1 MFSVRGELRDAPW
14 LWQKKVASIEVLGKP
29 PWLKTATRAWR
40 PVILSSDRFR
50 RRFAAWLA
58 GFFLKLALGAGPV
71 LERISGRATAL
82 QIDMVGAQCDL
93 LGCRTEPACSRHPRC
108 WRGTLPRLGHTL
120 LPSTAAFIL
129 HLVESHRFRI
139 HWRPNRK
146 IQYIQSKKRGPS
158 ARETNSRSAS
168 LEEGLKN
175 APPPTKSTVGGDC
188 AGPDLN
194 FLWTVVNNAGS
205 WTRDEAAAR

>member
-93 LGCRTEPACSRHPRC
+93 LGCRTGPTCSRHPHC

-129 HLVESHRFRI
+129 HWWKAIALEFIGDLIERFNTSNRRNEV
-139 HWRPNRK
+139 RPQGRK
-146 IQYIQSKKRGPS
+146 TRGAPRLKKG
-158 ARETNSRSAS
+158 
-168 LEEGLKN
+168 
-175 APPPTKSTVGGDC
+175 
-188 AGPDLN
+188 
-194 FLWTVVNNAGS
+194 
-205 WTRDEAAAR
+205 